1 MNDAVIG
8 TAAHVVQLALTP
20 AFLLSGIAALLSVFA
35 TRFGRIAD
43 QVELLTEKQGS
54 AETDVQLER
63 LRLRSVVLDWA
74 VILAAVAGAF
84 TCASVLV
91 LFFGGLGGF
100 SGADL
105 LYFLFCGATVLTM
118 GSLVAFA
125 TEMLLAARSVRRKVD
140 RSVGDPESAAV
151 ASGPADT
158 RAPLHPPRT
167 PR

>member
-8 TAAHVVQLALTP
+8 AAAHVVQLALTP
-20 AFLLSGIAALLSVFA
+20 AFLLSGIAALLGVFA

-43 QVELLTEKQGS
+43 QVELLTDKQGDDQGDT
-54 AETDVQLER
+54 ETDVQLER

-84 TCASVLV
+84 TCGSVLV

-125 TEMLLAARSVRRKVD
+125 TEMLMAARSVRRKVD
-140 RSVGDPESAAV
+140 RSVGDPQA
-151 ASGPADT
+151 ASGPVA
-158 RAPLHPPRT
+158 
-167 PR
+167 